1 MIEQF
6 IDGGGGRQ
14 RRVVAQMSSGIRN
27 QQPLA
32 RGQNQVEKWIALFLP
47 PLPVAGAGEC
57 SAQIEFIGVMAARQR
72 AVVHSKQADDPVREA
87 AQTGGG
93 ARKLPPRGSHRRGA
107 GFSAAQPSWLAI
119 PGPGDDGCRASPP
132 ATLKITFL

>member
-32 RGQNQVEKWIALFLP
+32 RGQNQVEKEIALFLP

-57 SAQIEFIGVMAARQR
+57 SAQIDFIGVMAARQR

-87 AQTGGG
+87 AQTGGR
-93 ARKLPPRGSHRRGA
+93 AKSDAA
-107 GFSAAQPSWLAI
+107 GRTASAAPSCI
-119 PGPGDDGCRASPP
+119 ASNSRFN
-132 ATLKITFL
+132 AARTSIIASAS

>member
-32 RGQNQVEKWIALFLP
+32 RGQNQVEKEIALFLP

-72 AVVHSKQADDPVREA
+72 AVVHSKQADEPVREA
-87 AQTGGG
+87 AQTGGR
-93 ARKLPPRGSHRRGA
+93 AKSLVA
-107 GFSAAQPSWLAI
+107 GGKTAAGRSASAAPSCI
-119 PGPGDDGCRASPP
+119 ASNSRFN
-132 ATLKITFL
+132 AARTSIIASAS